1 MRSSRTGATS
11 TPGTAARSRLRR
23 VGRTALWRR
32 SALRVE
38 RARTTG
44 CSSGTTATSSFALP
58 CFRAEAGGPVRADVE
73 GEFGD
78 ELGDVEADLQVA
90 GGHVAVAGVEQH
102 GLVIA
107 GEQDPVRGQRPV
119 GHLAG
124 VQPGDR
130 VPDLPE
136 LLVAAP
142 GVAPGQRGPVVVLV
156 GEHGGLGADPDQRAQ
171 PRRGHVGVFRRVG
184 QQRPALDHP
193 VHRHRGAARHRP
205 EQPHRAI
212 DPVEQPCRLLVP
224 VEHHDVQGAVRGG
237 HRVVTGSGRPGA
249 VEPDPPDRAD
259 RQVRGSERG
268 GDGQGAGPLRGGARE
283 VPDRQADR
291 AARDHR
297 DQQGQ
302 QRRVQHS
309 DVHDGVHADRH
320 PQRVPPG
327 RPPDEADHGGVGD
340 QAGQGGVQ
348 GGDMAGHRARARA
361 GHGDR
366 VVEPASGLPAEQLV
380 DDRRHRGG

>member
-23 VGRTALWRR
+23 AGRTARWRR

-58 CFRAEAGGPVRADVE
+58 CSRARPGGPVRADVE
-73 GEFGD
+73 GEFGE

-90 GGHVAVAGVEQH
+90 GCHVAVAGVEQH
-102 GLVIA
+102 GLAIA
-107 GEQDPVRGQRPV
+107 GEQDPVRGQPPV

-124 VQPGDR
+124 VQPAHR

-142 GVAPGQRGPVVVLV
+142 GVAAGQRGPVVVLV
-156 GEHGGLGADPDQRAQ
+156 GEHGGFGADPDQRAQ
-171 PRRGHVGVFRRVG
+171 PRRGHAGVFRRVG

-205 EQPHRAI
+205 EQPHRAV
-212 DPVEQPCRLLVP
+212 DPVEQARRLLVP

-259 RQVRGSERG
+259 RQVRR
-268 GDGQGAGPLRGGARE
+268 L
-283 VPDRQADR
+283 
-291 AARDHR
+291 
-297 DQQGQ
+297 
-302 QRRVQHS
+302 
-309 DVHDGVHADRH
+309 
-320 PQRVPPG
+320 
-327 RPPDEADHGGVGD
+327 
-340 QAGQGGVQ
+340 
-348 GGDMAGHRARARA
+348 
-361 GHGDR
+361 
-366 VVEPASGLPAEQLV
+366 
-380 DDRRHRGG
+380 